1 MFQENTFQS
10 PVVGVQLNK
19 SVDKESTQWIMY
31 SPLLF
36 ITIGIGLLYF
46 LVLIIFVCI
55 KHFIIS
61 NKGYPI
67 SVGYQKFVDNSN
79 NDQSSDFQYHQLLLH
94 PFPVKLNN
102 HTLFYATSRKGE
114 DYIQTF
120 LPGRQTLYHPTI
132 VPSHRHCCQDV
143 NGTGKRHS
151 TWLHQNTWNTKSSKL
166 KRIFLFTHL
175 AFRVFYTFL
184 FTFSVA
190 VSLIFSL
197 QPSSRPTFD
206 SMIHWSKVSQESLDY
221 NHRMQRNMQRS
232 SSSSVTSMPTIRLD
246 QTHLIGPIIRL
257 QTEARWIEEFT
268 EQELKRQL
276 DYVERMKLAC
286 QHAMTVELTDA
297 LREGKHLV
305 KTRLEKW
312 QLNST
317 IAQNTDNINGNT
329 LLSTN
334 ELAGHHFNKQRSLFD
349 RIYEQV
355 SQQIDFRRVKSF
367 KVYSN
372 MLNSVFHSGWL
383 QYAKRMLNT
392 SDNLDRTP
400 KHFSNA
406 KIHSATK
413 LNFQDSMRRF
423 YEIAQQRSGIKA
435 SYVTLMNYMN
445 FYQSDSVQLLPLQLL
460 ESLKK
465 IFAPANHYISM
476 FYLSSEV
483 HDQLRQSQI
492 KHQPNHQ
499 TINLKNPFL
508 QKTRQERVFVTTND
522 LEEYIDGTLNPIED
536 AITQHSSNQAYKLIS
551 ENFIEYIKRNANR
564 NSEDY
569 IKYSDKHSAI
579 PVMTLTHIRLSLL
592 ILDCLIIVYRFFH
605 TYEILKAIWTGQKLF
620 VDASSWLERQ
630 VNVMSSENKDI
641 GYFHEESEQITG
653 RGRNS
658 SHSDHTAYNETDS
671 KLFSRTTIFQC
682 LPQYQNRYECR
693 HDRQALF
700 QSSSCSPAVPRNSQS
715 SETVSPIM
723 SNNIM
728 QSQCTNKSKENFQSC
743 PTYSQLSN
751 MPCKSLP
758 YNSLISIGPP
768 LSLPPSSSFGIEQNT
783 GCMLGV
789 RTACCRK
796 SHYISS
802 IVGLTVLILLFGLV
816 LIQMYKPTGVISKK
830 SSTSTNYAKQNFI
843 QYRGNRIPYLS
854 TQINFFRPYHELL
867 IREHS
872 KRLNQ
877 DWLGWTRRN
886 ELAMR
891 GRVLNYLSRFKHEL
905 AFFDKQMEAENSVI
919 RSLLSQTK
927 KSSSS
932 TSTAKSDKDYNK
944 PVQYPTSPVFNSE
957 FLFRQQIC
965 HFLPVVPVPIIDD
978 DTDLNSKGMSSSL
991 RGMMKPQNIK
1001 QIIWTATIST
1011 FVDFD
1016 WNSQEQANRLFITAI
1031 IVGVV
1036 MISCIGVVDLGGKIL
1051 KMLYINPA
1059 VSLSDIQRWRSS
1071 QKLTHEKELKN
1082 YDQNSENIIL
1092 ISPQPAPVIPWPSDL
1107 LFNVNGKL
1115 KTTQSNSNPTC
1126 RQTSSPGS
1134 SVSILKEP
1142 EAQLPLTA
1150 FYLDS
1155 NIVFT
1160 PTSTPQIYNTSKPI
1174 QLDDV
1179 SHSIPLLIAHSPSS
1193 TPIIALKT
1201 DPLSSTNQLSGVLYG
1216 KT

>member
-1 MFQENTFQS
+1 MMAICIGEHLTGIHITSHVTGTPTYLNFKLVWIANYFVLSNHDILVISSQSKSSYLESSKTEQFQLTYQIDLKSIRGIPYDKLSFLLSTQSIVLFDLIIQDCDTNVTVRIPNAYINQQTVDKMLHENTFQS
-10 PVVGVQLNK
+10 SLVGVQLNK
-19 SVDKESTQWIMY
+19 SVDKESTQWIIY

-46 LVLIIFVCI
+46 LVLITFVCI

-143 NGTGKRHS
+143 TKDGKSHS
-151 TWLHQNTWNTKSSKL
+151 TWLHQNAWNTKSSKL

-206 SMIHWSKVSQESLDY
+206 SMIHWPKVSQESLDY
-221 NHRMQRNMQRS
+221 NHRMQRNMHRS
-232 SSSSVTSMPTIRLD
+232 SSSSVTSMPTIHLD

-286 QHAMTVELTDA
+286 QHAMTVEITDA

-305 KTRLEKW
+305 KTRLDKW
-312 QLNST
+312 QLNTT

-329 LLSTN
+329 LVSTN

-349 RIYEQV
+349 QIYEQV

-413 LNFQDSMRRF
+413 LHFQDSMRRF

-445 FYQSDSVQLLPLQLL
+445 FYQSDSVQLLPLRLL
-460 ESLKK
+460 ESVAAAL
-465 IFAPANHYISM
+465 
-476 FYLSSEV
+476 
-483 HDQLRQSQI
+483 
-492 KHQPNHQ
+492 
-499 TINLKNPFL
+499 
-508 QKTRQERVFVTTND
+508 VTV
-522 LEEYIDGTLNPIED
+522 EYIDGTLNPIED
-536 AITQHSSNQAYKLIS
+536 AITRHSPNQEYKLIS
-551 ENFIEYIKRNANR
+551 ENFIEYIKRNANG

-569 IKYSDKHSAI
+569 IKYSDQHSAI

-653 RGRNS
+653 NFKSRLCATERGRNS

-693 HDRQALF
+693 HDRQ
-700 QSSSCSPAVPRNSQS
+700 
-715 SETVSPIM
+715 
-723 SNNIM
+723 
-728 QSQCTNKSKENFQSC
+728 
-743 PTYSQLSN
+743 
-751 MPCKSLP
+751 
-758 YNSLISIGPP
+758 
-768 LSLPPSSSFGIEQNT
+768 
-783 GCMLGV
+783 
-789 RTACCRK
+789 
-796 SHYISS
+796 
-802 IVGLTVLILLFGLV
+802 VG
-816 LIQMYKPTGVISKK
+816 
-830 SSTSTNYAKQNFI
+830 
-843 QYRGNRIPYLS
+843 
-854 TQINFFRPYHELL
+854 
-867 IREHS
+867 
-872 KRLNQ
+872 
-877 DWLGWTRRN
+877 D
-886 ELAMR
+886 
-891 GRVLNYLSRFKHEL
+891 
-905 AFFDKQMEAENSVI
+905 
-919 RSLLSQTK
+919 
-927 KSSSS
+927 
-932 TSTAKSDKDYNK
+932 
-944 PVQYPTSPVFNSE
+944 
-957 FLFRQQIC
+957 FLFC
-965 HFLPVVPVPIIDD
+965 
-978 DTDLNSKGMSSSL
+978 NS
-991 RGMMKPQNIK
+991 
-1001 QIIWTATIST
+1001 IS
-1011 FVDFD
+1011 
-1016 WNSQEQANRLFITAI
+1016 
-1031 IVGVV
+1031 
-1036 MISCIGVVDLGGKIL
+1036 
-1051 KMLYINPA
+1051 
-1059 VSLSDIQRWRSS
+1059 
-1071 QKLTHEKELKN
+1071 
-1082 YDQNSENIIL
+1082 
-1092 ISPQPAPVIPWPSDL
+1092 
-1107 LFNVNGKL
+1107 
-1115 KTTQSNSNPTC
+1115 
-1126 RQTSSPGS
+1126 
-1134 SVSILKEP
+1134 
-1142 EAQLPLTA
+1142 
-1150 FYLDS
+1150 
-1155 NIVFT
+1155 
-1160 PTSTPQIYNTSKPI
+1160 
-1174 QLDDV
+1174 
-1179 SHSIPLLIAHSPSS
+1179 
-1193 TPIIALKT
+1193 
-1201 DPLSSTNQLSGVLYG
+1201 
-1216 KT
+1216 